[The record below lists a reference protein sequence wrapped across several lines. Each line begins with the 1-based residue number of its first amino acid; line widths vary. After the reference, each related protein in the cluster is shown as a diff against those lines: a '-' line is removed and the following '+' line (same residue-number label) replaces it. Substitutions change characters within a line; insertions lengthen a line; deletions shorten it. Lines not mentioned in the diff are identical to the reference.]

1 MKYRHFPAAALAA
14 GLLFCTLFSGLTAY
28 ADDKKSELTQKQT
41 DTRQEYEAAQSA
53 LEELQNE
60 QTQTESEVA
69 ALTGQAAELAG
80 QITAVTDAVQNAQT
94 VLDERQA
101 AADAARAA
109 LDAKQAEYN
118 ARLAV
123 CREQLRAMQRLD
135 GGGAVWL
142 LAQAKSLYQL
152 LTFDAILQQMSA
164 RNSTVLAELDAEAA
178 ALEQARAAADEAARQ
193 AADAKAALEQQQAA
207 LADTQTA
214 LESALLDANSTLTA
228 QQAAAQ
234 AQAAVTDAAKKAY
247 EDATAALD
255 AYVREQSRR
264 YTTADLHLTS
274 LDFRCPLDSYGRI
287 TTQFAEPDPWGIP
300 HRGTDFA
307 APGGTPIY
315 AIADGVVSAAR
326 TMNSYGNCVQVSHG
340 TADDGHRYD
349 SLYAHMSSIA
359 VAQGATVQK
368 GDLLGYV
375 GNTGNVYGAA
385 RALLT
390 LLAVVLR
397 PAVRA
402 ADSFKAA
409 LTHPRQL
416 AGYAVP
422 LLAAGVL
429 AWFER
434 TALTRPFVLRVEVGG
449 QVVGYVTDEQ
459 AFDAAR
465 ADVQARLTGVAGWNV
480 QPAYTLVMADADT
493 RPMTERETADAI
505 LRAAGGEI
513 TEGTAVY
520 LDGALRFVTD
530 EGDHLRQFL
539 YAVRAPWQTDG
550 VQTDFVHALR
560 LVDGIYPA
568 AAITP
573 YRDLT
578 AALRADDLL
587 QVKAVRY
594 ETVTRELS
602 FETQTI
608 EDAGLDFGK
617 TETVQAGQNGSELVT
632 SEITTVAGEVVS
644 TRVVD
649 VQLVQASV
657 PEVIHRGT
665 RLKSGMIGRLGTG
678 SFLWPVPGYSGI
690 SRWASLPYGHRG
702 VDITAPY
709 GTPIYAAD
717 AGTVIAAQ
725 WHNHPTMSWGYY
737 VEIDHGNGYKTLYA
751 HMSSFVVQAGQ
762 TVEKGQLIGYVGATG
777 AATGPHCH
785 FEMYY
790 NNALIS
796 ARNVFPDM

>member
-14 GLLFCTLFSGLTAY
+14 GLLFCALFSGLIAY
-28 ADDKKSELTQKQT
+28 ADDKKGELTQKQT
-41 DTRQEYEAAQSA
+41 ETRQEYEAAQSA

-60 QTQTESEVA
+60 QTQTEREVA

-109 LDAKQAEYN
+109 LDAKQAEYD

-152 LTFDAILQQMSA
+152 LTFDAVLQQMSA

-178 ALEQARAAADEAARQ
+178 LQ

-214 LESALLDANSTLTA
+214 LETALLDANSTLTA

-359 VAQGATVQK
+359 VAQGAAVQK

-375 GNTGNVYGAA
+375 GNTGNVYGAGG
-385 RALLT
+385 
-390 LLAVVLR
+390 
-397 PAVRA
+397 
-402 ADSFKAA
+402 
-409 LTHPRQL
+409 
-416 AGYAVP
+416 GYH
-422 LLAAGVL
+422 LHL
-429 AWFER
+429 E
-434 TALTRPFVLRVEVGG
+434 LRV
-449 QVVGYVTDEQ
+449 
-459 AFDAAR
+459 
-465 ADVQARLTGVAGWNV
+465 
-480 QPAYTLVMADADT
+480 
-493 RPMTERETADAI
+493 
-505 LRAAGGEI
+505 
-513 TEGTAVY
+513 
-520 LDGALRFVTD
+520 DGSRVDPLGFV
-530 EGDHLRQFL
+530 
-539 YAVRAPWQTDG
+539 
-550 VQTDFVHALR
+550 
-560 LVDGIYPA
+560 
-568 AAITP
+568 
-573 YRDLT
+573 
-578 AALRADDLL
+578 
-587 QVKAVRY
+587 
-594 ETVTRELS
+594 
-602 FETQTI
+602 
-608 EDAGLDFGK
+608 
-617 TETVQAGQNGSELVT
+617 
-632 SEITTVAGEVVS
+632 
-644 TRVVD
+644 
-649 VQLVQASV
+649 
-657 PEVIHRGT
+657 
-665 RLKSGMIGRLGTG
+665 
-678 SFLWPVPGYSGI
+678 
-690 SRWASLPYGHRG
+690 
-702 VDITAPY
+702 
-709 GTPIYAAD
+709 
-717 AGTVIAAQ
+717 
-725 WHNHPTMSWGYY
+725 PT
-737 VEIDHGNGYKTLYA
+737 H
-751 HMSSFVVQAGQ
+751 
-762 TVEKGQLIGYVGATG
+762 
-777 AATGPHCH
+777 
-785 FEMYY
+785 
-790 NNALIS
+790 
-796 ARNVFPDM
+796 